1 MCALA
6 PFPTPNWPLLNPIGH
21 QLNYIYENN
30 ETLDLVPQAS
40 FDPCVVKKLNH
51 NASERHRRKKVNSL
65 FSSLR
70 SLLPLADQMKKVSI
84 PATVSE
90 AVKYIPELQE
100 QVERLVHK
108 KEELLLRIFQ
118 QGGIKRCRDGRCSSS
133 ATVSINRLSS
143 DSEVV
148 IQITLR
154 KDRVQKIQLSE
165 FLHILEEQQG
175 LILLNATSF
184 ESFGA
189 GMIFYNIH
197 LQVEPKTTYQLRE
210 SDIEALRGKL
220 LALCN

>member
-30 ETLDLVPQAS
+30 ETLDSVPQAS

-51 NASERHRRKKVNSL
+51 NASERHRRKTVNSL

-108 KEELLLRIFQ
+108 KEELLLRISQ
-118 QGGIKRCRDGRCSSS
+118 QGGIKRCSDGRCSSS
-133 ATVSINRLSS
+133 ATVSINRLTS

-154 KDRVQKIQLSE
+154 KDRVQKTQLSE
-165 FLHILEEQQG
+165 ILHILEEQQG

-184 ESFGA
+184 ESFG
-189 GMIFYNIH
+189 GMIFYTIH
-197 LQVEPKTTYQLRE
+197 LQVAPRTTYQLRE